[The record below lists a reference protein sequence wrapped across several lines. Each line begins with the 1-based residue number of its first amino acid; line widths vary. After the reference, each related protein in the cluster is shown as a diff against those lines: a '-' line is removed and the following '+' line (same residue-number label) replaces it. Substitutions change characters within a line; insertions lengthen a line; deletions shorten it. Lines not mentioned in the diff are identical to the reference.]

1 MDSKIFS
8 VFRGKTFIGDRIGDD
23 TIVIN
28 TKTGAYYS
36 LTPAAGVV
44 WENAENGASSVPRDD
59 WDVAKIMVLE
69 GILVSPAHSQ
79 MAETGDAS
87 IAFVKY
93 TEMADILLAD
103 PIHEVD
109 AEGWPKLL

>member
-28 TKTGAYYS
+28 TETGAYYS
-36 LTPAAGVV
+36 LTPAAGNV
-44 WENAENGASSVPRDD
+44 WANTENGQTSVPRDD
-59 WDVAKIMVLE
+59 WSVAKIMVLE
-69 GILVSPAHSQ
+69 GILVSPVNPHE
-79 MAETGDAS
+79 AETGDAS

-109 AEGWPKLL
+109 SEGWPKLL